1 MTLTRRTPG
10 AHWRPRPL
18 VFATDTEAHRRHLTA
33 LRRHVRHVRHEQQ
46 SAGHVCCPVDIVTI
60 SRTVLAAFALR
71 VVLPERGWVDTT
83 ILKLRGNLELL
94 LREDLGGPGPLVG
107 ALREDARRLLDLCS
121 PSAPPLPP
129 LHAYELMRALAGTTR
144 SFAVLYQLRR
154 SAGERDQ

>member
-18 VFATDTEAHRRHLTA
+18 VFATDAGAHRRLLTA
-33 LRRHVRHVRHEQQ
+33 LRRHLRHEQQ
-46 SAGHVCCPVDIVTI
+46 SAGHVGCPVDIVTI
-60 SRTVLAAFALR
+60 SRTVLAALALR

-83 ILKLRGNLELL
+83 VLTLRGNLELL